1 MLWPGYIG
9 ADELLEACID
19 RDINVTSAD
28 VDEFIAQADGD
39 KDGMLSLPE
48 WLAELRPKRA

>member
-28 VDEFIAQADGD
+28 VGEFIAQADGD